1 MGKQDAPRMALS
13 AIEPLTRPGGARKSS
28 HAPMAFFDSARQR
41 AALLIL
47 VLGIALLVG
56 LSPFATG
63 ILGIPVLY
71 VVFEPV
77 HTWLTRHTG
86 ERLSAALVVTLALF
100 LIVVPGV
107 SFAGLIV
114 TQAQDIASGV
124 VHSPLLD
131 RLAAMHIRGITIGPQ
146 LADLGSKLV
155 SWIGSSAFGLIG
167 TATRL
172 ALNLVISLFGLYYLL
187 LRPGE
192 TWSAVTPYIPF
203 SPQNTD
209 ILRQRFRNVTVS
221 TVIGTG
227 MVAAIQGTMVGLGFW
242 VTGLSNALFWG
253 VVTVVFAILPVVGSG
268 LVFGPGAIA
277 LALGGHW
284 GWAIALALWGLLVV
298 GNVDYVV
305 RPMIFRRW
313 ANIHPLITLI
323 GALAGVPYFGL
334 LGLLIGPLAL
344 SYFFELIR
352 IYREEYLQHA

>member
-1 MGKQDAPRMALS
+1 VPAKSHDGGSIQRQREELSDAV
-13 AIEPLTRPGGARKSS
+13 PLL
-28 HAPMAFFDSARQR
+28 DSNHQR
-41 AALLIL
+41 AAFLIL
-47 VLGIALLVG
+47 VLGVALVVALT
-56 LSPFATG
+56 PFATG
-63 ILGIPVLY
+63 IIGIPVLY
-71 VVFEPV
+71 VVFQPV
-77 HTWLTRHTG
+77 HTWLMRHTG
-86 ERLSAALVVTLALF
+86 ARTAAALVVLLALF

-114 TQAQDIASGV
+114 TQAQEIASGV
-124 VHSPLLD
+124 VQSPLLD
-131 RLAAMHIRGITIGPQ
+131 RLAQMHIRGTTIGPQ
-146 LADLGSKLV
+146 LADLGSKVV
-155 SWIGSSAFGLIG
+155 SFIGSSAFGLIG

-187 LRPGE
+187 LRPSE
-192 TWSAVTPYIPF
+192 TWTAVGPYIPF
-203 SPQNTD
+203 SPQNTE

-227 MVAAIQGTMVGLGFW
+227 LVAAIQGALVGIGFW

-268 LVFGPGAIA
+268 MVFGPGAIA

-284 GWAIALALWGLLVV
+284 GWAIGLAIWGILVV

-313 ANIHPLITLI
+313 ANIHPLVTLI

-352 IYREEYLQHA
+352 MYREEYLA

>member
-1 MGKQDAPRMALS
+1 
-13 AIEPLTRPGGARKSS
+13 
-28 HAPMAFFDSARQR
+28 MAFLDSNRQR
-41 AALLIL
+41 AATVIL
-47 VLGIALLVG
+47 VLGVALLVA

-71 VVFEPV
+71 VVFQPV
-77 HTWLTRHTG
+77 HAWLMRHAG
-86 ERLSAALVVTLALF
+86 ARSAAAVVVTLALF

-114 TQAQDIASGV
+114 TQAQEIASGV
-124 VHSPLLD
+124 VQSPLLD
-131 RLAAMHIRGITIGPQ
+131 RLAQLHIRGTTIGPQ
-146 LADLGSKLV
+146 LADLGSKVV
-155 SWIGSSAFGLIG
+155 SWIGSSAFGFIG

-187 LRPGE
+187 LRPAE
-192 TWSAVTPYIPF
+192 TWGAVGPYIPF
-203 SPQNTD
+203 SSQNTE

-221 TVIGTG
+221 TIVGTG
-227 MVAAIQGTMVGLGFW
+227 MVAAIQGTMVGLAFW
-242 VTGLSNALFWG
+242 AAGLSNALFWG
-253 VVTVVFAILPVVGSG
+253 VVTMVFAILPVVGSG
-268 LVFGPGAIA
+268 LVFGPAAIV
-277 LALGGHW
+277 LALGGRW
-284 GWAIALALWGLLVV
+284 GWGIGMALWGLLIV

-352 IYREEYLQHA
+352 MYREEYLT

>member
-1 MGKQDAPRMALS
+1 MAFLD
-13 AIEPLTRPGGARKSS
+13 SS
-28 HAPMAFFDSARQR
+28 HQR
-41 AALLIL
+41 AAFLIL
-47 VLGIALLVG
+47 ILGLGLLVA
-56 LSPFATG
+56 LTPFATG
-63 ILGIPVLY
+63 IIGIPVLY
-71 VVFEPV
+71 VVFQPV
-77 HTWLTRHTG
+77 HAWLMRHAGART
-86 ERLSAALVVTLALF
+86 AAGLVVTLALF

-114 TQAQDIASGV
+114 TQAQEIASGV
-124 VHSPLLD
+124 VQSPLLE
-131 RLAAMHIRGITIGPQ
+131 RLAQLHIRGTTIGPQ

-155 SWIGSSAFGLIG
+155 SFIGSSAFGLIG

-187 LRPGE
+187 LRPSE
-192 TWSAVTPYIPF
+192 TWTAVGPYIPF
-203 SPQNTD
+203 SPANTE

-227 MVAAIQGTMVGLGFW
+227 LVAAIQGGLVGVAFW
-242 VTGLSNALFWG
+242 AAGLSNALFWG
-253 VVTVVFAILPVVGSG
+253 VVTMVFAILPVVGSG
-268 LVFGPGAIA
+268 MVFGPGAIV
-277 LALGGHW
+277 LALNGRW
-284 GWAIALALWGLLVV
+284 GWAIGLAIWGILVV
-298 GNVDYVV
+298 GNVDYIV

-352 IYREEYLQHA
+352 MYREEYLA

>member
-1 MGKQDAPRMALS
+1 MAFLD
-13 AIEPLTRPGGARKSS
+13 SS
-28 HAPMAFFDSARQR
+28 HQR
-41 AALLIL
+41 AAFLIL
-47 VLGIALLVG
+47 ILGLGLLVA
-56 LSPFATG
+56 LTPFATG
-63 ILGIPVLY
+63 IIGIPVLY
-71 VVFEPV
+71 VVFQPV
-77 HTWLTRHTG
+77 HAWLMRHAGART
-86 ERLSAALVVTLALF
+86 AAGLVVILALF

-114 TQAQDIASGV
+114 TQAQEIASGV
-124 VHSPLLD
+124 VQSPLLE
-131 RLAAMHIRGITIGPQ
+131 RLAQLHIRGTTIGPQ

-155 SWIGSSAFGLIG
+155 SFIGSSAFGLIG

-187 LRPGE
+187 LRPSE
-192 TWSAVTPYIPF
+192 TWTAVGPYIPF
-203 SPQNTD
+203 SPANTE

-227 MVAAIQGTMVGLGFW
+227 LVAAIQGGLVGVAFW
-242 VTGLSNALFWG
+242 AAGLSNALFWG
-253 VVTVVFAILPVVGSG
+253 VVTMVFAILPVVGSG
-268 LVFGPGAIA
+268 MVFGPGAIV
-277 LALGGHW
+277 LALNGRW
-284 GWAIALALWGLLVV
+284 GWAIGLAIWGILVV
-298 GNVDYVV
+298 GNVDYIV

-352 IYREEYLQHA
+352 MYREEYLA